1 MFYDIYTNLTLIFLQ
16 AIQSLDA
23 GDYRINVSVSDGK
36 YLTYTDVRLHVWSIT
51 DEMAEN
57 AIIIRFEQI
66 PADEF
71 MALHKAKLIRVRIY
85 MEILVFLISYLRN
98 GLF

>member
-1 MFYDIYTNLTLIFLQ
+1 MQCFVLVFSQ

-51 DEMAEN
+51 DDMAEN
-57 AIIIRFEQI
+57 AIIIRFEQL

-71 MALHKAKLIRVRIY
+71 MAIHKPKLMRVR
-85 MEILVFLISYLRN
+85 LVQYEYYL
-98 GLF
+98 

>member
-1 MFYDIYTNLTLIFLQ
+1 M
-16 AIQSLDA
+16 
-23 GDYRINVSVSDGK
+23 SDGK

-71 MALHKAKLIRVRIY
+71 MALHKAKLVRVRIY
-85 MEILVFLISYLRN
+85 NYGNTSI
-98 GLF
+98 